1 MTPRQMMKF
10 SIASVLAAA
19 SAQALAG
26 EVAAPPDTS
35 EWTCSACPFDKG
47 YQGEVN
53 AGVIYATGANA
64 ASGRYTGIDREGAD
78 LDAGARG
85 AYVKDDGSFATYAL
99 NDLGL
104 DSRSGAIKFGRYGHF
119 DVALTYDGQP
129 NRRYDTTATP
139 FSGGAVQTL
148 PDGWVQAGSTAGMTD
163 LSAALNPVR
172 IGTLRKSYG
181 LAGRWMPGHGLTLFA
196 SFDRQDKT
204 GNQIVG
210 AAFMT
215 QAMQLAAPV
224 DFKTETFE
232 VGASWA
238 GNGMAWRLSA
248 ADSKFRNDQPVLT
261 FMNPYLPLAEYLNG
275 PATGALSGAP
285 ENDARSW
292 NFTFSAALPFNS
304 SASLAVGTTTIKNDS
319 ALLPV
324 NTLPDAT
331 PPATGFDGDVRLSH
345 YALTLGSHPWSRV
358 NAHGRVAYD
367 NREDL
372 GNALALEQFLTDIA
386 PGPTVVTPRFNFR
399 RIRVDG
405 GVDVRLLKSVTLGIA
420 GDRVEIN
427 REQQLVQH
435 TEDGRT
441 YGRLKWTPGFG
452 ITIVAKGGAAHKEAR
467 GVDLTYLPVGQDPRV
482 AMYNLANRD
491 RDFGDLDAHWAMSDK
506 FSLALQGSVTNDR
519 YGRSVLGLL
528 NGRERRGAAT
538 VTFVPSEQWQFY
550 VDGGWQTRETKQAGA
565 YSTSSAIWDASI
577 TDRFVNVGAGT
588 KYTGEKCSLGIDLAQ
603 AKSVGE
609 TSVGLIGALAGYP
622 DLQTRFNNAKV
633 TLGCAATERLS
644 VKFRYVYENYSAY
657 DWALDGV
664 GPATALN
671 LLALGADS
679 GSHNTSIFGVSFGYR
694 FGGTASQ

>member
-1 MTPRQMMKF
+1 MMKI

-26 EVAAPPDTS
+26 EAAAPPDTR

-47 YQGEVN
+47 YQADVS

-64 ASGRYTGIDREGAD
+64 ASGRFTGIDRETAYV
-78 LDAGARG
+78 DAGARG
-85 AYVKDDGSFATYAL
+85 AYVKDDGTFATYAL

-119 DVALTYDGQP
+119 DVALTYDGLP
-129 NRRYDTTATP
+129 NRRYDTTMTP

-148 PDGWVQAGSTAGMTD
+148 PDTWVQAGSTAGMTD
-163 LSAALNPVR
+163 LAADLNPAR
-172 IGTLRKSYG
+172 IGTLRKNYG
-181 LAGRWMPGHGLTLFA
+181 LAGRWMPGHGLALFA

-204 GNQIVG
+204 GTQIVG
-210 AAFMT
+210 ASFMT

-224 DFKTETFE
+224 DFKTETIE
-232 VGASWA
+232 VGAAWA
-238 GNGMAWRLSA
+238 GNGLAWRFSA
-248 ADSKFRNDQPVLT
+248 SDSKFKNDQPVLT
-261 FMNPYLPLAEYLNG
+261 FMNPYLPLEEYLSG
-275 PATGALSGAP
+275 PAVGAISRAP
-285 ENDARSW
+285 ENEARSW
-292 NFTFSAALPFNS
+292 NFTVSAALPFNS
-304 SASLAVGTTTIKNDS
+304 SASIAAGTTTLKNHS

-324 NTLPDAT
+324 NTQPDAL
-331 PPATGFDGDVRLSH
+331 PPSEGFDSNIRLTH
-345 YALTLGSHPWSRV
+345 IALTLASHPWSRV

-386 PGPTVVTPRFNFR
+386 PGPTVVTPRFGFK
-399 RIRVDG
+399 RIRLDG
-405 GVDVRLLKSVTLGIA
+405 GIDVRLLKSVTVGVA
-420 GDRVEIN
+420 GDRVEIE
-427 REQQLVQH
+427 REQQLVRH

-441 YGRLKWTPGFG
+441 YGRLKWTPGYG
-452 ITIVAKGGAAHKEAR
+452 VTIVAKGGAGHKQAR
-467 GVDLTYLPVGQDPRV
+467 GVDLTYLPFGQDPRV

-491 RDFGDLDAHWAMSDK
+491 RDFGDLDANWAISDK
-506 FSLALQGSVTNDR
+506 LTFGVQGSVTNDR

-538 VTFVPSEQWQFY
+538 LTFVPTEQWSFY

-565 YSTSSAIWDASI
+565 FSATSATWDAAI
-577 TDRFVNVGAGT
+577 MDRFTNIGAGT

-603 AKSVGE
+603 AKSIGE

-622 DLQTRFNNAKV
+622 DLRTRFNSAKV

-644 VKFRYVYENYSAY
+644 VKFRYAYQNYAAY
-657 DWALDGV
+657 DWAMDGV
-664 GPATALN
+664 GPATSLN

-679 GSHNTSIFGVSFGYR
+679 GSYNTNIFGLSFGYR